1 MVSKWTCTSE
11 HSSTPPPR
19 ISATRFAAFLRTPGF
34 TLTALFAIAAGI
46 GATTAVFSVV
56 DRILFRALPY
66 PDADRIVSFGF
77 TAAIEP
83 GEFML
88 GTDYYE
94 WRERQTAF
102 ESMTAWSG
110 TSECSL
116 TDRNPAHLTC
126 ALVEWTFLPVF
137 GVQPVI
143 GRNFTREEDLPG
155 GPKAALISYGLWQSR
170 FGRDPG
176 VIGGSVSI
184 DGVPATVVGVLPRD
198 FELPA
203 LARAEILMPRKL
215 DPANQ
220 RRPNTGAVLRTF
232 ARLKPG
238 VSIAQARASLEPLF
252 QESLKWGSGAIPQRS
267 QPASPVV
274 AGLADRGC
282 AARIVGAAWRSR
294 MRVAD
299 RVRKRCESAA
309 CARGSPPSRQRG
321 ALGNR
326 RGKSVPHPAESDG
339 EFAACGRGRPAR
351 MRCGMGAA
359 PPVRVHCTGR
369 RSAAG

>member
-1 MVSKWTCTSE
+1 MHV
-11 HSSTPPPR
+11 R
-19 ISATRFAAFLRTPGF
+19 AFFDAAAQDLRYALRSFLRTPGF

-220 RRPNTGAVLRTF
+220 RRPNTGAVLRTC
-232 ARLKPG
+232 R
-238 VSIAQARASLEPLF
+238 
-252 QESLKWGSGAIPQRS
+252 
-267 QPASPVV
+267 
-274 AGLADRGC
+274 
-282 AARIVGAAWRSR
+282 
-294 MRVAD
+294 
-299 RVRKRCESAA
+299 
-309 CARGSPPSRQRG
+309 
-321 ALGNR
+321 
-326 RGKSVPHPAESDG
+326 PAE
-339 EFAACGRGRPAR
+339 ENR
-351 MRCGMGAA
+351 
-359 PPVRVHCTGR
+359 
-369 RSAAG
+369 